1 MKWLVIYFYL
11 SGVWIAGDFVHPEG
25 WSSIQYATEK
35 ECIEHMGYAN
45 ENLQKSD
52 HLHRCWDGKCR
63 TRTAFWAGSSDSPSG
78 R

>member
-1 MKWLVIYFYL
+1 MKWLDIYFYL

-35 ECIEHMGYAN
+35 ECIKHMQYAN

-52 HLHRCWDGKCR
+52 QFNNNAKAVCMAHKPGPFTPTPK
-63 TRTAFWAGSSDSPSG
+63 F
-78 R
+78 